1 MSKNPLKSRI
11 TIYFEN
17 STSNLAKKQDDL
29 RKYDF
34 EGNIDTLVSNGNYWI
49 NTENASGTMP
59 NNGYFQLQVN
69 SDGYNHIQ
77 RAFLYIDNVQPPYI
91 CQDAYEW

>member
-1 MSKNPLKSRI
+1 M
-11 TIYFEN
+11 
-17 STSNLAKKQDDL
+17 

-91 CQDAYEW
+91 YVRMHTNGSWTTWGRLMY

>member
-1 MSKNPLKSRI
+1 M
-11 TIYFEN
+11 
-17 STSNLAKKQDDL
+17 

-91 CQDAYEW
+91 YMSGCIRMVVGLLGVG